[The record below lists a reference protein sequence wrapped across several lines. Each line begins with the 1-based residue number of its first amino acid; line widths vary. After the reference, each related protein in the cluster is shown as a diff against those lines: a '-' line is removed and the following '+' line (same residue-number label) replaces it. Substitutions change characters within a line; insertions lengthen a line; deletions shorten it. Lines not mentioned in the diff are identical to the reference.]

1 MSIAASRLAMA
12 WAPLSSATARPAGA
26 RRSRRCRRRRRRH
39 AKRCRGRL
47 RRCRHRVYRAHRR
60 PAWIK
65 ARFRSEPAPK
75 FSVAC
80 VFRFRGLAVA
90 VFCFSV
96 APLGIKL
103 AHDSSFLASI
113 AHRLMRRRHAGGKR
127 KPRRSGRTRLRFVDE
142 DGGAFDYLGVILK
155 PPDRLSCTPATGF
168 PSLDLVR
175 FQQDELV
182 DLHLAHDVGANRN
195 RPRQRRQAGSAPW

>member
-1 MSIAASRLAMA
+1 M
-12 WAPLSSATARPAGA
+12 
-26 RRSRRCRRRRRRH
+26 
-39 AKRCRGRL
+39 
-47 RRCRHRVYRAHRR
+47 
-60 PAWIK
+60 
-65 ARFRSEPAPK
+65 
-75 FSVAC
+75 
-80 VFRFRGLAVA
+80 A

-142 DGGAFDYLGVILK
+142 DGGAFDYLGVIFK

-182 DLHLAHDVGANRN
+182 DLHLAQVLQVKERDGYYVLPFGRFTMARF
-195 RPRQRRQAGSAPW
+195 RPASRGRVRLAPTSCEPW